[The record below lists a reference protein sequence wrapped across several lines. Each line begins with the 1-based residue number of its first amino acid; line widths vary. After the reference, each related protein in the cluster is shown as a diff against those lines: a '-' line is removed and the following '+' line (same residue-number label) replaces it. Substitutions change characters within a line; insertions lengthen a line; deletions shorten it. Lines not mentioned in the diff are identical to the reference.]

1 MNITHLEHIVIA
13 LLIQGLFI
21 LVFHLI
27 KRSHGEWFGAFFV
40 TALFLGRE
48 HAQREYKI
56 GDPSKLVGYE
66 ALDIWRWSLDAQLD
80 FLLPT
85 LTAFIVVYLISYRSG
100 K

>member
-1 MNITHLEHIVIA
+1 MNFTQLEHVVIA
-13 LLIQGLFI
+13 LVIQGLFI
-21 LVFHLI
+21 VVFRLI
-27 KRSHGEWFGAFFV
+27 KRPHGEWFGAFFV

-56 GDPSKLVGYE
+56 GDPSKLIGYE

-85 LTAFIVVYLISYRSG
+85 MTVFVVVFFISLYR